1 METTSYTSQYTSTHQ
16 ATGRYPHN
24 IANRA
29 TAISRNRPM
38 QPGDKLFV
46 TLSQYGRV
54 IVTMCRADFNS
65 FQDIMRSAH
74 SLAGNTQ
81 GMTQLSVRNSSQ
93 GWTMTLPLLMH
104 APSKSVI
111 PA

>member
-1 METTSYTSQYTSTHQ
+1 METTNYTYTSTRH
-16 ATGRYPHN
+16 ATSRRPHN
-24 IANRA
+24 IVNRA
-29 TAISRNRPM
+29 TTISHNRPM
-38 QPGDKLFV
+38 QLGDKLFI

-54 IVTMCRADFNS
+54 IVSMCRADFNS

-93 GWTMTLPLLMH
+93 GWTITLPLLMQT
-104 APSKSVI
+104 PSKHTS